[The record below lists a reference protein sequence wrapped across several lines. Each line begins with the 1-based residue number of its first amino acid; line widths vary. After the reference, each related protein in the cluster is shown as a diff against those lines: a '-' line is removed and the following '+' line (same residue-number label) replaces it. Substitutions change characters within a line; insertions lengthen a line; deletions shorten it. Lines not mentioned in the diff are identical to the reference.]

1 MKKSLFLVVILGFF
15 ICINPAGA
23 QNKKESPKE
32 PVKKEKVNEKKD
44 KDKDK
49 DNEKEK
55 KEKGLSST
63 FAGLSF
69 RSIGPAW
76 ASGRISDFA
85 VNPKNHSE
93 IYAGV
98 GAGNIWKTTNNG
110 TTWTP
115 VFDKYGA
122 YAIGCLAMD
131 PENSSVVW
139 AGTGENTHQRALGYG
154 DGIYKTE
161 DGGASW
167 KNMGLKDSRQIGMI
181 AIDPRNTDVVY
192 VAAEGSIW
200 GPGGDRGLYKTTDGG
215 ATWNKVLN
223 ISENTGVNNVL
234 LDPRNPDILYA
245 TSEQRR
251 RHVFTKIGGGPE
263 SAVYKSKDAGKSWNK
278 IMTGLPTVDIGG
290 MGIAI
295 SPVNPDVLY
304 IIMEAAGESSGFYRT
319 TDRGA
324 SWEKMSSYASSGQ
337 YFNEIYCDPKNVDK
351 VYSLETVSKVTFDA
365 GKTWNNIGNNQR
377 HVDDHAIWIDPND
390 TRHLYI
396 GGDGGIYESFD
407 EGKNYIFKSNLPVS
421 QFYRVSVDN
430 ALPFYNV
437 YGGTQDNNSMGGPSR
452 NINRDGVVNGDWK
465 VTVGGD
471 GFWVANDPENEN
483 IVYTE
488 SQYGNAALWDKKSE
502 ESISIRPIPR
512 KGEKTYRWYWDTPV
526 IISSHQKERI
536 YMAANK
542 VFRSDNRGRSW
553 EVISEDLTRNED
565 RNQFKVM
572 DKYWSVDAVA
582 KDVSTSL
589 WGLIV
594 SLAESKVKKD
604 LLYAGT
610 DDGVIAVTED
620 GGKNWTRMT
629 TFPGIPEYTYVS
641 DILPDKF
648 DENVVYAT
656 FNNMLNDDF
665 KPYILKSTDK
675 GKTWSSIT
683 NKLPVNGTIHT
694 IQQDNINPNLL
705 FAGSE
710 FGFYISI
717 DGGNEWVEFKSGL
730 PTIAVR
736 DITIQERE
744 SDLIIGTFGRGIYIL
759 DDYTPLR
766 NFKKEMLEK
775 EALIFPIKDAKM
787 YVQSNGFD
795 NQGSTY
801 FKAPNP
807 DFGAT
812 ITYFLKDVPKTAK
825 ALRQEKEKALFE
837 KGEPIPQ
844 PSISDLDAESKE
856 IKPYLIFTITDENN
870 NVVRKLYK
878 AASKGVNRITWNM
891 TYESISPVTTTKY
904 DPLPATGGRR
914 GGGGIQAMPGNYKVS
929 MSLFSKGEIKELAG
943 SEPFVC
949 KPLGLAT
956 FTASD
961 PKAKYSWIKD
971 ASDLS
976 RKMYGTMSY
985 AGELIN
991 NVNSVMQALNQT
1003 PGASADLMKE
1013 ALRINSELDN
1023 IINIFNGPKAKASD
1037 EELPPMDMPLS
1048 NRLNEM
1054 ASASYGTSDDITP
1067 AGKEQLD
1074 ILKAEFPS
1082 VFERVKKAGE
1092 DLQKLDK
1099 QLDSISAPWTP
1110 GRVPVL

>member
-1 MKKSLFLVVILGFF
+1 MKKNLFILFIIGFI

-23 QNKKESPKE
+23 QKKPAEGQK
-32 PVKKEKVNEKKD
+32 KKD
-44 KDKDK
+44 VAK
-49 DNEKEK
+49 ETEK
-55 KEKGLSST
+55 KEAGLSST
-63 FAGLSF
+63 FSGLSF

-93 IYAGV
+93 IYVGV

-110 TTWTP
+110 TTWSP

-131 PENSSVVW
+131 PDNTSVVW
-139 AGTGENTHQRALGYG
+139 AGTGENTHQRQLGYG
-154 DGIYKTE
+154 DGVYKTE
-161 DGGASW
+161 DGGATW
-167 KNMGLKDSRQIGMI
+167 KNMGLKESRQIGMI
-181 AIDPRNTDVVY
+181 AIDPRNSDVVY

-200 GPGGDRGLYKTTDGG
+200 GPGGERGLYKTTDSGK
-215 ATWNKVLN
+215 TWNKILD
-223 ISENTGVNNVL
+223 ISENTGVNNVVF
-234 LDPRNPDILYA
+234 DPRNPDVLYA

-251 RHVFTKIGGGPE
+251 RHVYTKIGGGPE
-263 SAVYKSKDAGKSWNK
+263 SAVYKSKDAGKTWDK
-278 IMTGLPTVDIGG
+278 IMTGLPSGDIGG
-290 MGIAI
+290 MGLAI

-304 IIMEAAGESSGFYRT
+304 IIMEASGESSGFYRSVN
-319 TDRGA
+319 RGV
-324 SWEKMSSYASSGQ
+324 SWEKMSTYASSGQ
-337 YFNEIYCDPKNVDK
+337 YYNEIFCDPKDVDK
-351 VYSLETVSKVTFDA
+351 VYSTETISKVTLDA
-365 GKTWNNIGNNQR
+365 GKTWTPIGNNQR
-377 HVDDHAIWIDPND
+377 HVDDHALWIDPDN
-390 TRHLYI
+390 TKHLYI

-437 YGGTQDNNSMGGPSR
+437 YGGTQDNNSMGGPSC
-452 NINRDGVVNGDWK
+452 NIDREGVVNGDWK

-483 IVYTE
+483 IVFTE

-502 ESISIRPIPR
+502 ESVNIRPVPR
-512 KGEKTYRWYWDTPV
+512 KGEKTYRWYWDTPIV
-526 IISSHQKERI
+526 MSPHQKGRI

-542 VFRSDNRGRSW
+542 VFRSDDRGRSW

-572 DKYWSVDAVA
+572 GKYWSADAVA
-582 KDVSTSL
+582 KDISTSL

-604 LLYAGT
+604 LIYAGT

-620 GGKNWTRMT
+620 GGKNWTRIT

-656 FNNMLNDDF
+656 FNNMLRDDF

-675 GKTWSSIT
+675 GKTWTAIT
-683 NKLPVNGTIHT
+683 NKLPANGTIHT
-694 IQQDNINPNLL
+694 IQQDNVNPILL

-710 FGFYISI
+710 FGFYFSI
-717 DGGNEWVEFKSGL
+717 DGGNEWIEFKSGL

-736 DITIQERE
+736 DIALQERE
-744 SDLIIGTFGRGIYIL
+744 TDLVIGTFGRGIYIL
-759 DDYTPLR
+759 DDYSPLR
-766 NFKKEMLEK
+766 TFKKDMLEK
-775 EALIFPIKDAKM
+775 EAYIFPVKDSKM
-787 YVQSNGFD
+787 YIQTRGFD

-812 ITYFLKDVPKTAK
+812 FTYFIKEVPKTTK
-825 ALRQEKEKALFE
+825 AIRQEKEKTLFE

-844 PSISDLDAESKE
+844 PSISDLKAEDKE
-856 IKPYLIFTITDENN
+856 IKPYLIFTIRDESN
-870 NVVRKLYK
+870 NVVKRLYK
-878 AASKGVNRITWNM
+878 SASKGINRITWNF

-904 DPLPATGGRR
+904 NPLPVVAGRR
-914 GGGGIQAMPGNYKVS
+914 GGGNIQAMPGTYSVS
-929 MSLFSKGEIKELAG
+929 MALFSKGEIKEL
-943 SEPFVC
+943 STPLPFIC

-956 FTASD
+956 FTATD
-961 PKAKYSWIKD
+961 QKAKYAWIGE
-971 ASDLS
+971 ASDFS

-985 AGELIN
+985 TSELVDQIN
-991 NVNSVMQALNQT
+991 AVMQAIHQT
-1003 PGASADLMKE
+1003 PSASSDLMKE
-1013 ALRINSELDN
+1013 AERIDAELDN
-1023 IINIFNGPKAKASD
+1023 LMFIFNGPEAKAS
-1037 EELPPMDMPLS
+1037 EEEIPPMEMPLS
-1048 NRLNEM
+1048 HRLGEM
-1054 ASASYGTSDDITP
+1054 ASATYETSGDITTI
-1067 AGKEQLD
+1067 AKEQLD
-1074 ILKAEFPS
+1074 ILKTEFPP
-1082 VFERVKKAGE
+1082 VLARVRKAGE
-1092 DLQKLDK
+1092 DLQNLNK
-1099 QLDSISAPWTP
+1099 QLDAVKAPWTP
-1110 GRVPVL
+1110 GRVPAL

>member
-1 MKKSLFLVVILGFF
+1 MKKDIFITLALGFF
-15 ICINPAGA
+15 ISVNPAGA
-23 QNKKESPKE
+23 QKKSITLKEAVKDTLKKEA
-32 PVKKEKVNEKKD
+32 
-44 KDKDK
+44 
-49 DNEKEK
+49 
-55 KEKGLSST
+55 GLSST
-63 FAGLSF
+63 FSGLSF

-122 YAIGCLAMD
+122 YAIGCLAID
-131 PENSSVVW
+131 PENPSVIW
-139 AGTGENTHQRALGYG
+139 AGTGENTHQRQLGYG
-154 DGIYKTE
+154 DGIYKSE
-161 DGGASW
+161 DAGASW

-192 VAAEGSIW
+192 IAAEGSIW

-215 ATWNKVLN
+215 LTWNKVLN
-223 ISENTGVNNVL
+223 ISDNTGVNNVL
-234 LDPRNPDILYA
+234 LDPRNADVIYA

-263 SAVYKSKDAGKSWNK
+263 SAVYKSKDAGKTWNK
-278 IMTGLPTVDIGG
+278 IMNGLPSVDIGG

-295 SPVNPDVLY
+295 SPVNPDILY
-304 IIMEAAGESSGFYRT
+304 IIMEAAGESGGFYRT
-319 TDRGA
+319 INRGA
-324 SWEKMSSYASSGQ
+324 SWEKMNSYTSSGQ
-337 YFNEIYCDPKNVDK
+337 YFNEIYCDPKDVDK
-351 VYSLETVSKVTFDA
+351 VFSLETVSKVTLDA

-377 HVDDHAIWIDPND
+377 HVDDHAIWIDPGD
-390 TRHLYI
+390 TKHMYI

-407 EGKNYIFKSNLPVS
+407 DGKNFIFKSNLPVS

-452 NINRDGVVNGDWK
+452 NINRDGVVNADWK

-471 GFWVANDPENEN
+471 GFWVANDPSDEN

-502 ESISIRPIPR
+502 ESINIRPVPG
-512 KGEKTYRWYWDTPV
+512 KGEKTFRWYWDTPV
-526 IISSHQKERI
+526 VLSPHQKERI
-536 YMAANK
+536 YMAAER

-553 EVISEDLTRNED
+553 EEISGDLTRNED

-572 DKYWSVDAVA
+572 DKYWSIDAVA

-594 SLAESKVKKD
+594 SLKESKVKKD

-610 DDGVIAVTED
+610 DDGVIAVTGD
-620 GGKNWTRMT
+620 GGKNWNRIT

-656 FNNMLNDDF
+656 FNNMLRDDF
-665 KPYILKSTDK
+665 KPYILKSSDK
-675 GKTWSSIT
+675 GKTWIPIT
-683 NKLPVNGTIHT
+683 NKLPANGTIHT
-694 IQQDNINPNLL
+694 IEQDNVNPNLL

-710 FGFYISI
+710 FGFYFSV
-717 DGGNEWVEFKSGL
+717 DGGNEWIELKSGL

-736 DITIQERE
+736 DIAIQERE
-744 SDLIIGTFGRGIYIL
+744 VDLVIGTFGRGIYIL
-759 DDYTPLR
+759 DDYSPLR

-775 EALIFPIKDAKM
+775 EALIFPIKDSRM
-787 YVQSNGFD
+787 YIQSNGFE

-801 FKAPNP
+801 FKSPNP
-807 DFGAT
+807 EFGAT
-812 ITYFLKDVPKTAK
+812 FTYFVKDVPKTAK
-825 ALRQEKEKALFE
+825 AIRQEKEKALFA

-844 PSISDLDAESKE
+844 PSVTDLDKETKE
-856 IKPYLIFTITDENN
+856 IKPYLIFTIIDESN
-870 NVVRKLYK
+870 NVVKRLYK
-878 AASKGVNRITWNM
+878 SASKGVNRITWNF
-891 TYESISPVTTTKY
+891 TYESISPVTSAKY
-904 DPLPATGGRR
+904 DPIGPAAGRR
-914 GGGGIQAMPGNYKVS
+914 GDGGIQAMPGNYKVS
-929 MSLFSKGEIKELAG
+929 MSLFAKGEIRELAG
-943 SEPFVC
+943 PEPFVC

-956 FTASD
+956 FTTNDQKSKYAWITQASD
-961 PKAKYSWIKD
+961 F
-971 ASDLS
+971 S
-976 RKMYGTMSY
+976 RSVYGAISY
-985 AGELIN
+985 TGEL
-991 NVNSVMQALNQT
+991 VNKVNAIMQAIHQT
-1003 PGASADLMKE
+1003 PGATDVLMKE
-1013 ALRINSELDN
+1013 AERINNELDK
-1023 IINIFNGPKAKASD
+1023 IMFIFNGPEAKASE
-1037 EELPPMDMPLS
+1037 EELPPMDLPLS
-1048 NRLNEM
+1048 RRLNEM
-1054 ASASYGTSDDITP
+1054 ASATYGISGDITI
-1067 AGKEQLD
+1067 AAKEQLE
-1074 ILKAEFPS
+1074 ILKSEFPP
-1082 VFERVKKAGE
+1082 VLERIKKAGL
-1092 DLQKLDK
+1092 DLQNLDK
-1099 QLDSISAPWTP
+1099 QLDAAKAPWTP

>member
-1 MKKSLFLVVILGFF
+1 MKMNLFIVFILGCS
-15 ICINPAGA
+15 ICINPADA
-23 QNKKESPKE
+23 QKKKQAVKES
-32 PVKKEKVNEKKD
+32 
-44 KDKDK
+44 
-49 DNEKEK
+49 EK
-55 KEKGLSST
+55 KEAGLTSST
-63 FAGLSF
+63 FGGLSF

-98 GAGNIWKTTNNG
+98 GAGNIWKTINNG

-122 YAIGCLAMD
+122 YAIGCLTMD
-131 PENSSVVW
+131 PENPSVIW
-139 AGTGENTHQRALGYG
+139 TGTGENTHQRQLGYG
-154 DGIYKTE
+154 DGVYKTE
-161 DGGASW
+161 DAGASW
-167 KNMGLKDSRQIGMI
+167 KNMGLKESRQIGMI
-181 AIDPRNTDVVY
+181 TIDPRNTDIVY

-200 GPGGDRGLYKTTDGG
+200 GPGGERGIYKTTDGG
-215 ATWNKVLN
+215 TTWNKVLD
-223 ISENTGVNNVL
+223 ISENTGVNNIV
-234 LDPRNPDILYA
+234 LDPRNPDVLYA

-263 SAVYKSKDAGKSWNK
+263 SAVYKSKDAGKTWNK

-304 IIMEAAGESSGFYRT
+304 LIMEAAGESSGFYRSVN
-319 TDRGA
+319 RGA
-324 SWEKMSSYASSGQ
+324 SWEKMSTYASSGQ
-337 YFNEIYCDPKNVDK
+337 YYNEINCDPKDVDK
-351 VYSLETVSKVTFDA
+351 VYSTETISKVTTDA
-365 GKTWNNIGNNQR
+365 GKTWTSIGNNQR

-390 TRHLYI
+390 TKHLYI

-407 EGKNYIFKSNLPVS
+407 DGKNWIFKSNLPVS

-452 NINRDGVVNGDWK
+452 NINRDGVVNADWK

-471 GFWVANDPENEN
+471 GFWVAIDPDDEN
-483 IVYTE
+483 IVFTE

-502 ESISIRPIPR
+502 ESISIRPVPG
-512 KGEKTYRWYWDTPV
+512 KGEKTYRWYWDTPIV
-526 IISSHQKERI
+526 ISPHQKERI

-542 VFRSDNRGRSW
+542 VFRSGNRGRSW

-572 DKYWSVDAVA
+572 GKYWSIDAVV

-594 SLAESKVKKD
+594 SLSESKVKKD

-620 GGKNWTRMT
+620 GGRNWTKMT
-629 TFPGIPEYTYVS
+629 TFPGIPEYTFVS

-648 DENVVYAT
+648 NENVVYAT
-656 FNNMLNDDF
+656 FNNMFNDDF

-675 GKTWSSIT
+675 GKTWTALT

-694 IQQDNINPNLL
+694 IEQDNINPNLL

-710 FGFYISI
+710 FGFYFSV
-717 DGGNEWVEFKSGL
+717 DGGNEWIEFKSGL

-736 DITIQERE
+736 DIAIQQRE
-744 SDLIIGTFGRGIYIL
+744 SDLVIGTFGRGIYIL

-766 NFKKEMLEK
+766 NFKKDMIEK
-775 EALIFPIKDAKM
+775 EAFIFPVKDSKM
-787 YVQSNGFD
+787 FVQSNGFE

-801 FKAPNP
+801 FKSPNP
-807 DFGAT
+807 DYGST
-812 ITYFLKDVPKTAK
+812 ITYFVKDVPKTAK
-825 ALRQEKEKALFE
+825 AIRQEKEKALFE

-844 PSISDLDAESKE
+844 PSITDLDAEAKE

-870 NVVRKLYK
+870 NIIKRMYK
-878 AASKGVNRITWNM
+878 AASKDVNRITWNY
-891 TYESISPVTTTKY
+891 TYESISPVITTKY
-904 DPLPATGGRR
+904 DPIGGTGDRR
-914 GGGGIQAMPGNYKVS
+914 GGGGIQVMPGIYKVS
-929 MSLFSKGEIKELAG
+929 MALFAKGELKDLSG
-943 SEPFVC
+943 PVTFVC
-949 KPLGLAT
+949 KSLGLAT
-956 FTASD
+956 FMTTDQKTKYVWLDEASD
-961 PKAKYSWIKD
+961 Y
-971 ASDLS
+971 S
-976 RKMYGTMSY
+976 RKMYGAMNYT
-985 AGELIN
+985 GEL
-991 NVNSVMQALNQT
+991 VNKVNAVMQALHQT
-1003 PGASADLMKE
+1003 PAASAELIKE
-1013 ALRINSELDN
+1013 ADRINAELDK
-1023 IINIFNGPKAKASD
+1023 IMFIFNGPEAKASR
-1037 EELPPMDMPLS
+1037 EELPPMEMTLS
-1048 NRLNEM
+1048 QRLSEM
-1054 ASASYGTSDDITP
+1054 ASASYGTSGDISTI
-1067 AGKEQLD
+1067 AKEQLD
-1074 ILKAEFPS
+1074 ILKSEFPP
-1082 VFERVKKAGE
+1082 VLARVKKAGA
-1092 DLQKLDK
+1092 DLQKLDR
-1099 QLDSISAPWTP
+1099 QLDEVKAPWTP